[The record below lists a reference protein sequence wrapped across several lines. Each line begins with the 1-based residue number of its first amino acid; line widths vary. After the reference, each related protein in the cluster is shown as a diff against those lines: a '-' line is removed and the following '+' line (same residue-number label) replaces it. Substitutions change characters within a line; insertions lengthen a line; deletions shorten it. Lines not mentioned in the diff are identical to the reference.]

1 MDKSDNIPAKLSI
14 QDWSVQDRPREKF
27 LAGGAAMLSNAEL
40 IAIILRT
47 GSNTENAVDLAKRL
61 LKSCNNQLNILAGLS
76 TKQLTDTKGIGEAK
90 AITLQAAF
98 ELGNRIRSEKVKQQ
112 TFIHNAED
120 VLQLMQDKIA
130 YLKHEEF
137 WAIYLDNSNKILSTQ
152 QICKGGID
160 QTIVDV
166 RLILQNALLQSS
178 TTIIVCHNHPSG
190 SMRPSTKDI
199 SLTQQIQKAADLL
212 NIRLL
217 DHIIVHK
224 NTLYSF
230 HDQGKL

>member
-1 MDKSDNIPAKLSI
+1 MNKSNNATTKLSI
-14 QDWSVQDRPREKF
+14 QDWSEQDRPREKF
-27 LAGGAAMLSNAEL
+27 LSGGASMLTNAEL

-47 GSNTENAVDLAKRL
+47 GSSTENAVDLAKRL
-61 LKSCNNQLNILAGLS
+61 LKSCNNQLNILAELPIQ
-76 TKQLTDTKGIGEAK
+76 QLLETKGIGEAK

-98 ELGNRIRSEKVKQQ
+98 ELGNRIRSEKVKRQ
-112 TFIHNAED
+112 TFIHNADD

-137 WAIYLDNSNKILSTQ
+137 WTIFLDNANKIINTQ

-160 QTIVDV
+160 QTLVDV
-166 RLILQNALLQSS
+166 RLILQNALLLQS
-178 TTIIVCHNHPSG
+178 TAIIVCHNHPAG
-190 SMRPSTKDI
+190 SLRPSKKDI
-199 SLTQQIQKAADLL
+199 MLTEQIIKAAELL
-212 NIRLL
+212 DIRVL
-217 DHIIVHK
+217 DHIIIHK